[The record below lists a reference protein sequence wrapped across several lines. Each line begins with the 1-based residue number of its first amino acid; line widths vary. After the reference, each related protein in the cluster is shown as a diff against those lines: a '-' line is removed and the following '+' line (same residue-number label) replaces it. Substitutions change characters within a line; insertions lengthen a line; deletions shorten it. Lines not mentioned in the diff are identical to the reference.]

1 MFSASYAPIW
11 PSFPSP
17 SPTFVPATQEEEV
30 DVRDVNFNLSSDE
43 EDNGA
48 KDEEEEEEDP
58 FSGSGTMEVQADGV
72 MALVSPHVSN
82 LVHNPSDTQVR
93 PTRRGALLGMGVV
106 KMLCVAV
113 GERCHV
119 CRASNN
125 PLACVI
131 VPRPRMRAGRRAGYS
146 SG

>member
-1 MFSASYAPIW
+1 MEADVFSLLRPNFIW

-17 SPTFVPATQEEEV
+17 SPTFVPANQEEEV

-82 LVHNPSDTQVR
+82 LVHNPSDTQVG
-93 PTRRGALLGMGVV
+93 PTAKLEGRGGGIA
-106 KMLCVAV
+106 
-113 GERCHV
+113 
-119 CRASNN
+119 
-125 PLACVI
+125 I
-131 VPRPRMRAGRRAGYS
+131 I
-146 SG
+146 